1 MLLSLFYHYI
11 IMFSLVYRSKIGVGN
26 MSKHLVQMNISEKT
40 LHKVQRIQEL
50 GDLPNRTT
58 TIKLAVDVI
67 DVLATTLNKG
77 GKILIVNADG
87 EQQELLVP
95 GFSKD
100 YQVS

>member
-1 MLLSLFYHYI
+1 
-11 IMFSLVYRSKIGVGN
+11 

-40 LHKVQRIQEL
+40 LHKVQRIQAL

-77 GKILIVNADG
+77 GKIFIVNAKG

-100 YQVS
+100 YQEC